1 MGINTDIDDEDE
13 VFAEHVIPTKPKVE
27 KKPIAIGKVFVPGKR
42 DMKVEYPE
50 LSEIEAF
57 STMNDKDIRLCWY
70 YACKSSEF
78 NSIDDN
84 NLRMQLSLEKAYG
97 KNWFSNPTAKK
108 LSMWDIPDYIK
119 IGMEAMANFSP
130 QHRSEANA
138 LMAMMFRN
146 LQAVVDVDTETFEM
160 WTPSERK
167 AYVQLVSETATTLP
181 NIVSQLERGFA
192 VRINEATG
200 DQKETQAQ
208 HSGLMDR
215 LMDESEN

>member
-1 MGINTDIDDEDE
+1 MPENIHIDDEEDE
-13 VFAEHVIPTKPKVE
+13 FIEHVLPPKE
-27 KKPIAIGKVFVPGKR
+27 KAPKKAITAGKIFVPGKR
-42 DMKVEYPE
+42 DMKIEYPE

-70 YACKSSEF
+70 YSCKSSEF

-97 KNWFSNPTAKK
+97 KNWFQNSVAKK

-119 IGMEAMANFSP
+119 MGMEAMANFSP

-138 LMAMMFRN
+138 LMAMMFKN
-146 LQAVVDVDTETFEM
+146 LQLVVDVDAETFEM

>member
-1 MGINTDIDDEDE
+1 MLEDEDLE
-13 VFAEHVIPTKPKVE
+13 KDEFTPHEIPIKPKVE

-78 NSIDDN
+78 NNIDDN
-84 NLRMQLSLEKAYG
+84 NLRMQKSLEKAYG

-108 LSMWDIPDYIK
+108 LAMWDIPDYIK
-119 IGMEAMANFSP
+119 MGMEAMANFSP

-138 LMAMMFRN
+138 LMSMMFKN
-146 LQAVVDVDTETFEM
+146 LQLVVDVDSEMFEM

-167 AYVQLVSETATTLP
+167 AYVQLVSETAATLP

-192 VRINEATG
+192 VRINESTG

>member
-1 MGINTDIDDEDE
+1 MIDEEEIEQDEFTPHE
-13 VFAEHVIPTKPKVE
+13 IPIVPKAVR
-27 KKPIAIGKVFVPGKR
+27 KPIATGKVFVPGKR
-42 DMKVEYPE
+42 DMKIEYPE

-84 NLRMQLSLEKAYG
+84 NLRMQSALEKAYG

-108 LSMWDIPDYIK
+108 LAMWDIPDYIK
-119 IGMEAMANFSP
+119 MGLEAMANFSP

-138 LMAMMFRN
+138 MMQMMFKN
-146 LQAVVDVDTETFEM
+146 LQSVIDVDPETFEM
-160 WTPSERK
+160 WNPGERK
-167 AYVQLVSETATTLP
+167 AYVQLVRETSDTLP

-192 VRINEATG
+192 VRVNEATG

-208 HSGLMDR
+208 HSGLMDK
-215 LMDESEN
+215 LMDESES